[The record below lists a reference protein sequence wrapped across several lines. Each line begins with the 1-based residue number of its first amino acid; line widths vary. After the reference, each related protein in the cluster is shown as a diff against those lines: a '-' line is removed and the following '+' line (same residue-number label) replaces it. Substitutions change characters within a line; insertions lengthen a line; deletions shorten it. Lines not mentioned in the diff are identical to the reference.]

1 MRTMWVAR
9 SLKTFCLKW
18 RTVRFRQ
25 DEAVPTP
32 HERWR
37 STRWCHSG
45 EMLKNASGLGVF
57 WMCRWCLQLIFDPKS
72 LILSVFA
79 APKRWYGSVRLN
91 CRALSDGLLMVSSIV
106 SFFWVKTS
114 EVVWPSLCS
123 FIRHKDF
130 DEEGQYGAILPQV
143 VTAGTVTRRAVEP
156 TWLTASNAR
165 VRQLQSAVLSI
176 EHCEWQFIINRVNS
190 LLPFSNHVC
199 V

>member
-106 SFFWVKTS
+106 SFSFEWKHQKSSDLLSAPSSDIMTLMRKDNMVPFYHRS
-114 EVVWPSLCS
+114 SQLEPSLA
-123 FIRHKDF
+123 
-130 DEEGQYGAILPQV
+130 EL
-143 VTAGTVTRRAVEP
+143 
-156 TWLTASNAR
+156 
-165 VRQLQSAVLSI
+165 
-176 EHCEWQFIINRVNS
+176 
-190 LLPFSNHVC
+190 
-199 V
+199 